1 MKNKFIL
8 GLLLPLII
16 LLGMTARPL
25 ATLVWGTEINIQTS
39 PVDPTDLFRGD
50 YVTLRYPINELPLR
64 YFPELQGKVDYQ
76 VEQKYYNKEIF
87 VQLKPAGKLYE
98 VSEVSFTK
106 PSSGVYL
113 TGKIVGI
120 YDSPVMEQQE
130 QTQRTVAVD
139 YSLDKYFVPENSGG
153 QLEEKARQ
161 GQLIAT
167 VKVWQ
172 GYALLVGIE

>member
-8 GLLLPLII
+8 GLILPILI

-25 ATLVWGTEINIQTS
+25 ATQLWGTEISIQTS

-50 YVTLRYPINELPLR
+50 YVTLRYPINDLPLR
-64 YFPELQGKVDYQ
+64 YFPELKGIVDYQ
-76 VEQKYYNKEIF
+76 VEQKYLNKEIF
-87 VQLKPAGKLYE
+87 VSLKPVGKLHE
-98 VSEVSFTK
+98 VSQVSFTK

-113 TGKIVGI
+113 TGKIIGI
-120 YDSPVMEQQE
+120 YGPSLPEE
-130 QTQRTVAVD
+130 NGERTVAVD

-153 QLEEKARQ
+153 TLEEKGRK
-161 GQLIAT
+161 GQLIAR

-172 GYALLVGIE
+172 GYAQLVGIE